1 MVGFRKEDGKAAV
14 SRFSKGFG
22 YFGMGVNVTDNAS
35 DILID
40 FFRNRLAKKSSNFT
54 LPHLVTD
61 KTKKMY
67 YNLKLVFVLG
77 DK

>member
-1 MVGFRKEDGKAAV
+1 
-14 SRFSKGFG
+14 
-22 YFGMGVNVTDNAS
+22 MGVNVTDNAS